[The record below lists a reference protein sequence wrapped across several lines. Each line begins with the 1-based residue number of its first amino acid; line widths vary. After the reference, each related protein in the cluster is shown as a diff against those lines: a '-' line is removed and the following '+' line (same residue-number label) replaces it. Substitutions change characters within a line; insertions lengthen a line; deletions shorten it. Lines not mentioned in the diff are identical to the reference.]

1 MGLTRMPFQGVLN
14 IIRFNWHFYVV
25 GLVVVSLLILIAGYF
40 ENALQPIS
48 YAACVAASVAVV
60 TSLLVSCYVYD
71 LSGLYD
77 LNWIESSGKEE
88 LVVNVNAGFDE
99 TSVLLKEKYR
109 SAKLVVL
116 DFYDPNRHTEVSI
129 ERACKAYPAYPGTI
143 KIDTA
148 HLPLADDS
156 ADAIVVIFSAHEIR
170 NEQER
175 IAFFRELTRAVK
187 PAGKIYV
194 TEHLRDV
201 PNFLA
206 YTFGFVHFYSL
217 SAWLGVF
224 RDAGLEVKQKLKH
237 TPFVSVFILGR
248 NGGTS

>member
-1 MGLTRMPFQGVLN
+1 MGLKRMPFQGVVN

-25 GLVVVSLLILIAGYF
+25 ASVVVFLLILISGHL

-48 YAACVAASVAVV
+48 YAACVAASVALL
-60 TSLLVSCYVYD
+60 TSLLVSYYVYD
-71 LSGLYD
+71 MSGLYD

-116 DFYDPNRHTEVSI
+116 DFYDPNKHTEVSI
-129 ERACKAYPAYPGTI
+129 ERARKAYPAYPGTI
-143 KIDTA
+143 KIDTV
-148 HLPLADDS
+148 HLPIADGS

-170 NEQER
+170 DEQER
-175 IAFFRELTRAVK
+175 IAFFRELGRAVK
-187 PAGKIYV
+187 PAGKIYL

-206 YTFGFVHFYSL
+206 YTFGFFHFYSL
-217 SAWLGVF
+217 SAWLSVF
-224 RDAGLEVKQKLKH
+224 RDAELQVNQQLKH
-237 TPFVSVFILGR
+237 TPFVSVFILGK